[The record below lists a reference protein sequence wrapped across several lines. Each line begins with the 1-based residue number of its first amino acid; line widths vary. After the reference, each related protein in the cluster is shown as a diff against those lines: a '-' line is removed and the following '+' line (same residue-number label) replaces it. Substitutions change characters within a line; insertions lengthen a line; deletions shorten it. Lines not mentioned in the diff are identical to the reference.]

1 MIWKTAEPTTKKSSR
16 PTTRGPYFKPPSSCE
31 HTFAAMRLLT
41 QARDNTLCFTHLLL
55 LVKTAPGDALSVLL
69 GPQALSTRN
78 ARATEH
84 VAGVAL
90 KRKESD
96 ASKKQTK
103 NRKVQERDA
112 LEDSC
117 SSKPALQVT
126 PYLPSRGR
134 GAGLLHSGG
143 NGCFVAHG
151 CAGVRGVW
159 SLDTLRKIPNER
171 NTE

>member
-31 HTFAAMRLLT
+31 HTMRLLT
-41 QARDNTLCFTHLLL
+41 EARDNTLCFTHLLL

-103 NRKVQERDA
+103 KPQSTRKGCVRGQLQQQTR
-112 LEDSC
+112 
-117 SSKPALQVT
+117 PASHSI
-126 PYLPSRGR
+126 PSFQRQRSWPAPQWGKRGLR
-134 GAGLLHSGG
+134 RSWLR
-143 NGCFVAHG
+143 G
-151 CAGVRGVW
+151 CAGSVV
-159 SLDTLRKIPNER
+159 T
-171 NTE
+171 